1 MVDRDMARMEVE
13 RIRRIRKEEGEEAYN
28 RARHGYIGATIGAWG
43 LTLTA
48 VAVGS
53 VAPPVGIGIVA
64 IAGALVNAWDGAHDE
79 TGLDNAKTFAKAA
92 KRVVGVWSH

>member
-1 MVDRDMARMEVE
+1 MMRREVE

-28 RARHGYIGATIGAWG
+28 RARHGYIGRYIGAIG
-43 LTLTA
+43 VTLTA

-64 IAGALVNAWDGAHDE
+64 VVGALKGAWDGANDE
-79 TGLDNAKTFAKAA
+79 TGLDNAKTAA
-92 KRVVGVWSH
+92 KTAMRVAHVWRH